1 MILLKLAA
9 VGVVVA
15 SLKPTLFAAFRA
27 RKRPRRDSLLLVVL
41 PLLVP
46 LPTRSNPRIRLKDL
60 LLRITDADGGAAG
73 SAIPFDGFVSFAS
86 SAAVVNTDFDRRKNG
101 GAILSSIGIEI
112 YIDAI

>member
-1 MILLKLAA
+1 M
-9 VGVVVA
+9 
-15 SLKPTLFAAFRA
+15 
-27 RKRPRRDSLLLVVL
+27 VL

-112 YIDAI
+112 YVDAIQQDKWYMCENVVVSQLMRDVKSQS